1 MIIRHK
7 LLCRDLL
14 QLSADCAK
22 LISVGE
28 TPPFWLSWS
37 RDDSTVGSR
46 DMRMKFDREAGERP
60 RRTKARRTGIDA
72 AVIVV
77 ASSAMPRIF
86 RSTVVA
92 FRNC

>member
-7 LLCRDLL
+7 LLRCDLL
-14 QLSADCAK
+14 QLSVVCVK
-22 LISVGE
+22 LVSVGD
-28 TPPFWLSWS
+28 TPPFPLSWS
-37 RDDSTVGSR
+37 PDESTVGSR
-46 DMRMKFDREAGERP
+46 DRRMKFDCEAEERP

-72 AVIVV
+72 AVMVV

-92 FRNC
+92 FHNC